1 MFNLT
6 AAAALTI
13 TETAAAA
20 LTITETAAAAAA
32 AAADA
37 ATTLIEPLNLVQEVN
52 YSKPKLMTGYGTN
65 LRPKKMLKNV

>member
-20 LTITETAAAAAA
+20 LTITETAA

>member
-32 AAADA
+32 AADA
-37 ATTLIEPLNLVQEVN
+37 ATTLTEPLNLVQEVN